1 MCRMEDVPISHSE
14 ITGSRLSPRVKHPME
29 TLLKN
34 GAFSFL
40 KIGDLVEGTVIAKR
54 GTRMFVDLGLVGT
67 GIVYGREYYAASDI
81 VRHMKIGDTISAKVV
96 ELDNPEGYIELSLRE
111 AGEEKRWADLK
122 KMMETNEI
130 LELPVLEA
138 NRGGLILEIKG
149 IKGFLPAS
157 QLSEKN
163 YPRIEGGDKEK
174 IYHELQKLIG
184 MPLRVKIIGVNPQEN
199 KLIFGEKDPEPSP
212 ESKALLTQYSVGQ
225 EVEGEITSVV
235 DFGAFM
241 KFGPSGLEGLIHIS
255 EIDWMLIDH
264 PRDILSAGQNVR
276 AKIIDI
282 QGDKVSFSLKRL
294 KEDPWDHASKNFR
307 KGDVVRGQITRF
319 NPFGAFVLVDMSF
332 SSGEKENM
340 LREEDASDPEKK
352 ETGDSGIA
360 LTSDAENGKNE
371 EGEKPIVSDLLQ
383 KKVQGLVHISEFG
396 TETKMKET
404 VETGK
409 SYDFKILFIDPKEH
423 RLSLGLMRQEA

>member
-1 MCRMEDVPISHSE
+1 MDDMPVSHSE
-14 ITGSRLSPRVKHPME
+14 IIGSRLSLRAKHPME
-29 TLLKN
+29 TLLKD

-54 GTRMFVDLGLVGT
+54 GTRVFVDLGVAGT

-81 VRHMKIGDTISAKVV
+81 VRHMKIGDTMSAKVV
-96 ELDNPEGYIELSLRE
+96 EPDNPEGYIELSLRE
-111 AGEEKRWADLK
+111 AGEEKRWSDLE
-122 KMMETNEI
+122 KMKEANDV

-174 IYHELQKLIG
+174 IYQELQKLIG
-184 MPLRVKIIGVNPQEN
+184 IALRVKIIGVNPQEN
-199 KLIFGEKDPEPSP
+199 KLIFAEKDQESSP
-212 ESKALLTQYSVGQ
+212 ESKALLTRYSVGQ
-225 EVEGEITSVV
+225 DVEGEITSVV

-241 KFGPSGLEGLIHIS
+241 KFDPSGLEGLIHIS
-255 EIDWMLIDH
+255 EIDWVLIDH
-264 PRDILSAGQNVR
+264 PRDVLSTGQNVR

-294 KEDPWDHASKNFR
+294 KEDPWEHVSKNFR

-319 NPFGAFVLVDMSF
+319 NPFGVFALVDVSR
-332 SSGEKENM
+332 SSEGKENA
-340 LREEDASDPEKK
+340 LREEASDPEKK
-352 ETGDSGIA
+352 EATDPEIHLAAADESGRNEKSEK
-360 LTSDAENGKNE
+360 LPENE
-371 EGEKPIVSDLLQ
+371 LSQ

-396 TETKMKET
+396 TETNMKET

-423 RLSLGLMRQEA
+423 RLSLGLLKQEI